1 MAPKSKASTSTAP
14 VLILTE
20 KGDVKEGVVKMIDNE
35 VTLESVQGY
44 YKKKQVAECIGTYPY
59 KTSTLFLFGV
69 TEGKEGT
76 ENNHQL
82 PPPHDSTT
90 LYGDILLLAS
100 KDEESFATAVP
111 FKPSDYEQFYT
122 RSFGGNGSDEDE
134 EEEEVVVEEEKEF
147 VQEDEEPEV
156 EVEEEADDEDDEEE
170 AEVEHEAEEEQDV
183 PVVSKPKAKKK
194 KAPTTTA
201 AAAATSAYPD
211 KPILSEEEQLQEELS
226 PEPTEP
232 AAPIRRQALKSLET
246 IFKDTIDATQIRLL
260 ESCIYNGSIIEA
272 RRRHVVRTW
281 DYPPFAHIYR
291 MRARNISSNFD
302 SDSYVQNNELFELFQ
317 QGSVD
322 FKAISAMNTYELFPS
337 RWRDQFEKQ
346 QIREK
351 KQLEGNRDMATD
363 QFLCTRCWKRQC
375 TYYEMQT
382 RSADEPMTI
391 FITCINC
398 GKHWR
403 Q

>member
-1 MAPKSKASTSTAP
+1 MAPKSKASTTAP

-20 KGDVKEGVVKMIDNE
+20 KGDVKEGTVKMIDNE
-35 VTLESVQGY
+35 VTLESVQAY

-100 KDEESFATAVP
+100 KDEESFASPVP
-111 FKPSDYEQFYT
+111 FKPSDYESFYT
-122 RSFGGNGSDEDE
+122 RCFGGNGSDEE
-134 EEEEVVVEEEKEF
+134 EEEEEIVIEEEKEF
-147 VQEDEEPEV
+147 VQEDEEVEV
-156 EVEEEADDEDDEEE
+156 DVEEEDDEEDEEEEAEQEVEEE
-170 AEVEHEAEEEQDV
+170 QDA

-194 KAPTTTA
+194 KAPTKTA

-226 PEPTEP
+226 PDPTEP
-232 AAPIRRQALKSLET
+232 AAPIRRQALKSLKL
-246 IFKDTIDATQIRLL
+246 IFEDTIDDTQIRLL
-260 ESCIYNGSIIEA
+260 ESCIYNGAIIEA
-272 RRRHVVRTW
+272 KRRHVVRTW
-281 DYPPFAHIYR
+281 TYPPFAHIYR
-291 MRARNISSNFD
+291 MRARNIASNFD
-302 SDSYVQNNELFELFQ
+302 SDSYVENKELFELFQ